1 MSAEEIREKLRKLEE
16 SFIEGRISEETYKE
30 LKAKYEAE
38 LAALGAP
45 PARPAAAPP
54 KGLGDLFS
62 RAADFCTSN
71 PLVFLPPVL
80 SGIISAIIFLA
91 LGVSAFGMFRG
102 FRPPIGPRGGYYP
115 PTGIYGY
122 LGLRALASIIVM
134 IISLIFN
141 GWTISMVKQ
150 GVEQNV
156 IDLSSSLSYTLS
168 KFVPLLIASILVGI
182 IVGIG
187 LLLCV
192 IPGLIALILLA
203 LTLQAVIVDDY
214 GAVESLSVSFNI
226 VKRNFFEVLIIVIVQ
241 FVVAFILGSVPYIG
255 SILAELAGAYFT
267 VLLTL
272 LYYGRRTPRS
282 TITV

>member
-1 MSAEEIREKLRKLEE
+1 
-16 SFIEGRISEETYKE
+16 
-30 LKAKYEAE
+30 
-38 LAALGAP
+38 
-45 PARPAAAPP
+45 
-54 KGLGDLFS
+54 
-62 RAADFCTSN
+62 
-71 PLVFLPPVL
+71 
-80 SGIISAIIFLA
+80 
-91 LGVSAFGMFRG
+91 
-102 FRPPIGPRGGYYP
+102 
-115 PTGIYGY
+115 
-122 LGLRALASIIVM
+122 M